1 MAWVAIVRWCKATIF
16 MYNAAFPPSLDFTTN
31 IDKFLAAV
39 EEDAAFK
46 PFGEKLSQY
55 KREEEVYE
63 VYKVRIH

>member
-1 MAWVAIVRWCKATIF
+1 
-16 MYNAAFPPSLDFTTN
+16 MYNAAFPPLLDFTTN

-63 VYKVRIH
+63 VYKVRIHSGTCFQ